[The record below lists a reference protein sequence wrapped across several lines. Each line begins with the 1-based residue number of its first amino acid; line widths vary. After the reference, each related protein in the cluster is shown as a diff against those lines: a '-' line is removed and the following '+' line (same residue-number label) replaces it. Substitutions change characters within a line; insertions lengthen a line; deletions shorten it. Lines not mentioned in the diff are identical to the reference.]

1 MRLLLTRPRPDSEAL
16 AARLSKMGI
25 ETLIAP
31 VLQIAPVSADLPELG
46 ENETVLLTSA
56 NGARSLARASVHRDF
71 RLLAVGD
78 VTAETARAAGF
89 SDVTSAA
96 RDSDALIRLA
106 VDRAGS
112 KNGGVLHIT
121 GGHVAGDMEG
131 KLTAAGLS
139 YRSVT
144 LYEARSAETLSEAA
158 RTALSEGAFDGVMLY
173 SPRSARVLRKLLA
186 AAELG
191 EAPRRMT
198 AYCLSDAVAK
208 AAGEGWRRVAVAM
221 APDTGSLLALLDAVP
236 AKHTRTS
243 ALTRYGAWG
252 LVGVLV
258 LAVAY
263 AGARVSQEPPLLS
276 PSIVAPQLE
285 AAPASARLR
294 PPAVHT
300 RDPRVDAM
308 ESRVAMLETFLARAP
323 EAVTADALAALATSF
338 AVESDTL
345 RYENHAFATELSA
358 LGERLARL
366 ENQIALTDEGA
377 FRSGALLLA
386 VGQLRAVM
394 ARGVPFVEPLATLAV
409 LADDDD
415 EIADFLPSLEA
426 ASEAGLVDE
435 AALLA
440 RFPLLAQAVLQ
451 GLATLEDPD
460 WLDETLAEV
469 KNLISVRRIG
479 EIPGDEAEAVLART
493 EVRLAAGKL
502 AEAVSLVES
511 LGESEAIEDWL
522 GDARA
527 TLAAR
532 AALDAVSSVVL
543 ARVGEGG

>member
-1 MRLLLTRPRPDSEAL
+1 MRLLLTRPRSDSEAL
-16 AARLSKMGI
+16 AAHLSKMGI

-31 VLQIAPVSADLPELG
+31 VLHIAPLSADLPELG

-56 NGARSLARASVHRDF
+56 NGARMLARASERRDF
-71 RLLAVGD
+71 CLLAVGD
-78 VTAETARAAGF
+78 VTAETAHAAGF

-96 RDSDALIRLA
+96 RDSDALTRLA

-112 KNGGVLHIT
+112 EKGGVLHIT
-121 GGHVAGDMEG
+121 GSHVAGDLEG

-139 YRSVT
+139 YRSVA
-144 LYEARSAETLSEAA
+144 LYEARSVETLSEAA
-158 RTALSEGAFDGVMLY
+158 RTALSEGSLDGVMLY
-173 SPRSARVLRKLLA
+173 SPRSARALRELLA

-208 AAGEGWRRVAVAM
+208 AAGEGWRRVVVAK
-221 APDTGSLLALLDAVP
+221 APDTGSLLALLDTVP
-236 AKHTRTS
+236 AKHARTS
-243 ALTRYGAWG
+243 TLTRYGVWG
-252 LVGVLV
+252 LAGVLV

-263 AGARVSQEPPLLS
+263 AGARVLQELPSLS

-285 AAPASARLR
+285 AEPARLTS
-294 PPAVHT
+294 PAVDT
-300 RDPRVDAM
+300 REPRVDAM
-308 ESRVAMLETFLARAP
+308 ESRVAILETLLARAP
-323 EAVTADALAALATSF
+323 EAATADALAVLATRF
-338 AVESDTL
+338 AVESDAL
-345 RYENHAFATELSA
+345 RHENRALATELSA
-358 LGERLARL
+358 LGKRLAKL
-366 ENQIALTDEGA
+366 ESQVARTDEGA

-409 LADDDD
+409 LAHDDDD
-415 EIADFLPSLEA
+415 IVDFLPSLEA
-426 ASEAGLVDE
+426 ASEAGLVDD

-440 RFPLLAQAVLQ
+440 RFPTLAQAVLQ
-451 GLATLEDPD
+451 GLTTLEDPD

-469 KNLISVRRIG
+469 KDLISVRRIG
-479 EIPGDEAEAVLART
+479 EILGDEAEAVLART

-511 LGESEAIEDWL
+511 LGESEAPEDWL

>member
-1 MRLLLTRPRPDSEAL
+1 
-16 AARLSKMGI
+16 MGI

-31 VLQIAPVSADLPELG
+31 VLQIAPLSADLPELG

-56 NGARSLARASVHRDF
+56 NGARSLARASVRRDF

-112 KNGGVLHIT
+112 ENGGVLHIT

-144 LYEARSAETLSEAA
+144 LYEARSAETLSEVA
-158 RTALSEGAFDGVMLY
+158 RTALSEGALDGVMLY
-173 SPRSARVLRKLLA
+173 SPRSARVLRELLA

-198 AYCLSDAVAK
+198 AYCLSHAVAK

-221 APDTGSLLALLDAVP
+221 APDTESLLALLDAVP
-236 AKHTRTS
+236 AKHARTS

-263 AGARVSQEPPLLS
+263 AGARVSQELSLLS
-276 PSIVAPQLE
+276 PSMVAPQLE
-285 AAPASARLR
+285 AEPAPARLM
-294 PPAVHT
+294 PPAVYT

-308 ESRVAMLETFLARAP
+308 ESRVAMLETLLARAP

-345 RYENHAFATELSA
+345 RHENHAFATELSA

-366 ENQIALTDEGA
+366 ENQIARTNEGA

-415 EIADFLPSLEA
+415 IADFLPSLEA

-440 RFPLLAQAVLQ
+440 RFPALAQAVLQ
-451 GLATLEDPD
+451 GLTTLEDPD
-460 WLDETLAEV
+460 WLEETLAEV
-469 KNLISVRRIG
+469 KDLISVRRIG

-511 LGESEAIEDWL
+511 LGESEATEDWL